1 MPELLTLE
9 EGVSAVH
16 LARAAVERYVK
27 EKKKAKAENL
37 SKSFDEKRGVFVTL
51 KKGGD
56 LRGCI
61 GYPYP
66 IAPLKDAIIDS
77 AVSAAVH
84 DPRFSPVEK
93 EELGGI
99 NIEVTVLTPP
109 VRLKAKP
116 EDMPSKVGIGK
127 HGLIVKRGLYSGL
140 LLPQVATEHGMD
152 AEEFLSQTCMKA
164 GLMPDSWLEN
174 GTEIY
179 TFEGQIFAEEKPD
192 GRVVEV
198 KIKGCSTC

>member
-9 EGVSAVH
+9 EGVSAVR
-16 LARAAVERYVK
+16 LARSAVEKFVK
-27 EKKKAKAENL
+27 EKKKVKAENL

-66 IAPLKDAIIDS
+66 IATLKDAIIDS
-77 AVSAAVH
+77 AISAAVH
-84 DPRFSPVEK
+84 DPRFEPVEK
-93 EELGGI
+93 DELGGI

-116 EDMPSKVGIGK
+116 EDMPKKVEIGK

-164 GLMPDSWLEN
+164 GLMPDAWLED
-174 GTEIY
+174 GTEMY
-179 TFEGQIFAEEKPD
+179 TFEGQIFAEDKP
-192 GRVVEV
+192 G
-198 KIKGCSTC
+198 G